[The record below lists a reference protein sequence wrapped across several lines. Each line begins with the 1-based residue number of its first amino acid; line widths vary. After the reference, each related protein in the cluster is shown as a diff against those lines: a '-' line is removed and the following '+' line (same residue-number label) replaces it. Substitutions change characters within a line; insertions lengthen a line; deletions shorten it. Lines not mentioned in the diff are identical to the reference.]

1 MNTYRD
7 NADFLHLFSQDQDGL
22 KYLTHDFTAGIDIDF
37 IEYVYLC
44 QQRILSCRAAM
55 ELNSPLYE
63 LVRGFVFGPQWT
75 DYEGKQHSF
84 FISSEE
90 CASYYDATARHPLNN
105 PSFESEFEAFR
116 NSIRFRSGRLDL
128 FLREELAMEFPQLE
142 LVIPN
147 RLKGADMYV
156 LTGPVRNALRLIL
169 KSMQEYS
176 GTPKIVF
183 SFSEGESEDGLLK
196 STLSI
201 TQVGSYPSH
210 SLSRDMNRLGEGEG
224 GTFGTIRR
232 LLRGLCEW
240 SVVSKWH
247 GSDEPNRWRILR
259 DETLPELS
267 PASVAEG
274 FSHEIHI
281 YHRP

>member
-1 MNTYRD
+1 MNIYRD

-22 KYLTHDFTAGIDIDF
+22 KYLTHDFTSGIDF
-37 IEYVYLC
+37 IEYVYRC
-44 QQRILSCRAAM
+44 QQLILSCRAEM
-55 ELNSPLYE
+55 ELSSPLYD

-75 DYEGKQHSF
+75 DYEGRQHSF
-84 FISSEE
+84 FVSSEE
-90 CASYYDATARHPLNN
+90 CASYYDASGCHPLNN

-128 FLREELAMEFPQLE
+128 FLRDDLAGDFPQLE

-156 LTGPVRNALRLIL
+156 MTGPVRSALRLIL

-176 GTPKIVF
+176 DTPKIIF
-183 SFSEGESEDGLLK
+183 SFSEGELDGGLLK

-201 TQVGSYPSH
+201 TQIGSYPSH

-224 GTFGTIRR
+224 GTFGTIRK
-232 LLRGLCEW
+232 LLRGICEW
-240 SVVSKWH
+240 SVVSKWQ
-247 GSDEPNRWRILR
+247 GSGAPQRWRILG

-274 FSHEIHI
+274 FSHELHI